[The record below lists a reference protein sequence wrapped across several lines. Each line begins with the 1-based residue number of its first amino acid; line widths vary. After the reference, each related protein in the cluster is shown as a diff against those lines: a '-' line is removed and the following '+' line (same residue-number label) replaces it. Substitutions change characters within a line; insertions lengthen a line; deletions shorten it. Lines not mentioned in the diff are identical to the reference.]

1 MGRITINTPQGPATV
16 DIAGDTISSEELDRL
31 RQLAPAQQGQTFD
44 YSVVSST
51 PTEPVAE
58 PEKIDGEIK
67 NNSLRYQVARGDN
80 DQDKALV
87 LTELL
92 GEGTFERVGE
102 DTFVVDQSKVAPEIR
117 RQYELGDTGKVY
129 VDKPGFSSMDL
140 IDFAGESGPVVAG
153 AVGASIAVAGMATLP
168 AMAIVGATAAGFKAI
183 DEGIEWLQ
191 GRNTQSAGEVASS
204 IAIEGVLN
212 AVFEGGGRYVAK
224 GIGRLFKGPGAEIS
238 AARVAEIQASAGVS
252 EKVATKYAKAESLA
266 VFNQMAQQG
275 AAPTIQ
281 AATGKSL
288 AARVL
293 AINEKIMPNPKV
305 GMRNVKYTEQ
315 ILADFQSGALKK
327 DEAIKLMKAEYDAV
341 ASALNVK
348 LADPEQIFKVIQSH
362 LDDIVKVEL
371 EAFEKAFVPA
381 TGAPAQYVEGVKLAA
396 NLFRAESGAAYDLAE
411 KQIGKGVLFD
421 LKPLTDTVARLGEEN
436 RFISYSGSLFDEIEK
451 AAKGVGVDGE
461 KIAPG
466 LGLSDLV
473 QLKQALRLSAGNP
486 ELVANSAQAGIGQII
501 KSVDE
506 VIDSTFTNLSRDA
519 VRGYQI
525 LRHPAGAVD
534 DAGNKIEGK
543 FYQNPLGPVENES
556 LRQGLA
562 SWKQANVLYTQGQE
576 EINNLAVNTIVKN
589 SRDGFYNSNID
600 VVKQIVEK
608 GNAPKLRMYL
618 NAATPSPTGAAK
630 ISKPGALE
638 TIDQIKSLVEGPNPN
653 FQGASDL
660 IENSGLSDILPKL
673 SPWIAKLPSD
683 DVFRTMHVEQYLKEM
698 DGLSALA
705 RAGANPQ
712 AVRESVRNGLAEV
725 WFKGAR
731 AQSEDMMGLFAP
743 GKFASAFSSLE
754 KETQDLL
761 FGVTNAGRM
770 RDVMGSFRML
780 GKTQDDVLNF
790 ALKEPGAI
798 PTSIQGQIQAL
809 KQVVEGTTAAS
820 DDALSA
826 AIREGAITNPSDL
839 VTAILKTPSKYTQLK
854 NVVGEDQL
862 ARVGGVQDM
871 VMQSLVRNSMN
882 KLDEASLQSGSWG
895 QTLSK
900 NLLKQNENGA
910 LDTILGKDVVSKL
923 TTVAENAIKI
933 SDVPIKG
940 YGGLAAAT
948 GAIAVASGMVSL
960 NVATAGAAL
969 AGLIPIVAFSRAL
982 RNKQVLGLMTSPKL
996 RAREYEAAIKA
1007 GANLPSLQSVK
1018 AGGPMTY
1025 YMNRLASIAASE
1037 AAIVTGSV
1045 VKDSIN
1051 QNEGSKAVREYRRLG
1066 QTQPGSQEVGGTPI
1080 TSSPPIVS
1088 KEAYEGLYPGNNNPL
1103 RQIEQN
1109 KLLGIGANQ

>member
-1 MGRITINTPQGPATV
+1 M
-16 DIAGDTISSEELDRL
+16 
-31 RQLAPAQQGQTFD
+31 
-44 YSVVSST
+44 
-51 PTEPVAE
+51 
-58 PEKIDGEIK
+58 
-67 NNSLRYQVARGDN
+67 
-80 DQDKALV
+80 
-87 LTELL
+87 
-92 GEGTFERVGE
+92 
-102 DTFVVDQSKVAPEIR
+102 
-117 RQYELGDTGKVY
+117 
-129 VDKPGFSSMDL
+129 
-140 IDFAGESGPVVAG
+140 
-153 AVGASIAVAGMATLP
+153 
-168 AMAIVGATAAGFKAI
+168 
-183 DEGIEWLQ
+183 
-191 GRNTQSAGEVASS
+191 
-204 IAIEGVLN
+204 
-212 AVFEGGGRYVAK
+212 
-224 GIGRLFKGPGAEIS
+224 
-238 AARVAEIQASAGVS
+238 
-252 EKVATKYAKAESLA
+252 
-266 VFNQMAQQG
+266 
-275 AAPTIQ
+275 
-281 AATGKSL
+281 
-288 AARVL
+288 
-293 AINEKIMPNPKV
+293 
-305 GMRNVKYTEQ
+305 
-315 ILADFQSGALKK
+315 
-327 DEAIKLMKAEYDAV
+327 
-341 ASALNVK
+341 
-348 LADPEQIFKVIQSH
+348 
-362 LDDIVKVEL
+362 
-371 EAFEKAFVPA
+371 
-381 TGAPAQYVEGVKLAA
+381 
-396 NLFRAESGAAYDLAE
+396 
-411 KQIGKGVLFD
+411 
-421 LKPLTDTVARLGEEN
+421 
-436 RFISYSGSLFDEIEK
+436 
-451 AAKGVGVDGE
+451 
-461 KIAPG
+461 
-466 LGLSDLV
+466 
-473 QLKQALRLSAGNP
+473 
-486 ELVANSAQAGIGQII
+486 
-501 KSVDE
+501 
-506 VIDSTFTNLSRDA
+506 
-519 VRGYQI
+519 
-525 LRHPAGAVD
+525 
-534 DAGNKIEGK
+534 
-543 FYQNPLGPVENES
+543 
-556 LRQGLA
+556 
-562 SWKQANVLYTQGQE
+562 
-576 EINNLAVNTIVKN
+576 
-589 SRDGFYNSNID
+589 
-600 VVKQIVEK
+600 
-608 GNAPKLRMYL
+608 
-618 NAATPSPTGAAK
+618 
-630 ISKPGALE
+630 
-638 TIDQIKSLVEGPNPN
+638 
-653 FQGASDL
+653 
-660 IENSGLSDILPKL
+660 
-673 SPWIAKLPSD
+673 
-683 DVFRTMHVEQYLKEM
+683 
-698 DGLSALA
+698 
-705 RAGANPQ
+705 
-712 AVRESVRNGLAEV
+712 
-725 WFKGAR
+725 
-731 AQSEDMMGLFAP
+731 
-743 GKFASAFSSLE
+743 
-754 KETQDLL
+754 
-761 FGVTNAGRM
+761 
-770 RDVMGSFRML
+770 
-780 GKTQDDVLNF
+780 LNF

>member
-44 YSVVSST
+44 YSVISST
-51 PTEPVAE
+51 PTEAEPVAE

-67 NNSLRYQVARGDN
+67 NNSLRYQVARGDDDN
-80 DQDKALV
+80 EKALV

-140 IDFAGESGPVVAG
+140 TDFVGESGPVVAG

-315 ILADFQSGALKK
+315 VLADFQSGALKK

-396 NLFRAESGAAYDLAE
+396 NLFRAESSAAYDLAE

-421 LKPLTDTVARLGEEN
+421 LKPLTDTIDMLRKDN

-451 AAKGVGVDGE
+451 ASK
-461 KIAPG
+461 

-519 VRGYQI
+519 ARGYQI

-534 DAGNKIEGK
+534 DAGNKIGGK

-653 FQGASDL
+653 FQAASDL

-725 WFKGAR
+725 WLEGAR
-731 AQSEDMMGLFAP
+731 RQSRDMMGLFAP
-743 GKFASAFSSLE
+743 GKFAQAFDVLE

-761 FGVTNAGRM
+761 FGVTSAGRM
-770 RDVMGSFRML
+770 REVMGSFRML

-895 QTLSK
+895 QTLLK
-900 NLLKQNENGA
+900 NLSKQNENGA

-923 TTVAENAIKI
+923 TTVAENAIKL

-960 NVATAGAAL
+960 NLATAGAAL
-969 AGLIPIVAFSRAL
+969 ISLIPIVGFSRAL

-1007 GANLPSLQSVK
+1007 GADLPSLQSLK

-1037 AAIVTGSV
+1037 AAIVSGSV

-1051 QNEGSKAVREYRRLG
+1051 QDEGSKAVREYRRLG

-1080 TSSPPIVS
+1080 TSSPPIIS

-1103 RQIEQN
+1103 RQVEQN
-1109 KLLGIGANQ
+1109 KLLGIQ

>member
-44 YSVVSST
+44 YSVISST
-51 PTEPVAE
+51 PTEAEPVAE

-67 NNSLRYQVARGDN
+67 NNSLRYQVARGDDDN
-80 DQDKALV
+80 EKALV

-140 IDFAGESGPVVAG
+140 TDFVGESGPVVAG

-315 ILADFQSGALKK
+315 VLADFQSGALKK

-371 EAFEKAFVPA
+371 EAFERAFVPA
-381 TGAPAQYVEGVKLAA
+381 TGAPEQYVEGVKLAA
-396 NLFRAESGAAYDLAE
+396 NLFRAESSAAYDLAE

-421 LKPLTDTVARLGEEN
+421 LKPLTDTIDMLRKDN

-451 AAKGVGVDGE
+451 ASK
-461 KIAPG
+461 

-519 VRGYQI
+519 ARGYQI

-534 DAGNKIEGK
+534 DAGNKIGGK

-653 FQGASDL
+653 FQAASDL

-725 WFKGAR
+725 WLEGAR
-731 AQSEDMMGLFAP
+731 RQSRDMMGLFAP
-743 GKFASAFSSLE
+743 GKFAQAFDVLE

-761 FGVTNAGRM
+761 FGVTSAGRM
-770 RDVMGSFRML
+770 REVMGSFRML

-895 QTLSK
+895 KTLAD
-900 NLLKQNENGA
+900 NLLQQNQNGA

-923 TTVAENAIKI
+923 TTVAENAIKL

-960 NVATAGAAL
+960 NLATAGAAL
-969 AGLIPIVAFSRAL
+969 ISLIPIVGFSRAL

-1007 GANLPSLQSVK
+1007 GADLPSLQSLK

-1037 AAIVTGSV
+1037 AAIVSGSV

-1051 QNEGSKAVREYRRLG
+1051 QDEGSKAVREYRRLG

-1080 TSSPPIVS
+1080 TSSPPIIS

-1103 RQIEQN
+1103 RQGGEN
-1109 KLLGIGANQ
+1109 KLLGIQ